1 MFTKLLIFILIAAL
15 MLSGIFL
22 GLPMMMD
29 RVMADSYNKEFPF
42 DNAKAES
49 QTTPMPNSTEME
61 DAVEED
67 DPALPWGASEE
78 IINTLN
84 PLLTL
89 LTPVPETQNPEDA
102 FLAVTQTPVQ
112 ETQVEV
118 KPTPQPLGTLP
129 PERNQFTLDMIQPV
143 NWRILLQEEKADI
156 LSQYKAARERAENEL
171 KADQYLVD
179 RAHFSSYFS
188 ELLLVENLE
197 PQSLVSQK
205 LLQGLLENLRLDPI
219 YVPDAATLEQVVKQ
233 QQTSLLL
240 SSDGNAALFMITQDQ
255 LISLAFLQEANH
267 KGYASL
273 NAQDAQPIMGDLFA
287 QAQQAVNSQPKTA
300 MDTSRQLISQLMMG
314 GLPWELTIIR
324 MEPYASEQGWE
335 YLTGGHHVLCVDMK
349 TGRLFTV
356 TTDLLQNK
364 IIGIATE
371 NMAPFLVTYANW
383 VSQSRGKGQANVVD
397 EKSDAILNNATRL
410 MEAFSQKQ
418 LSSPEMKMLAMVS
431 LQYAK
436 EWQRG
441 YWETVYQPVDYE
453 QRLLDPK
460 GELFFRYSL
469 EVDEDLSL
477 RSYTGF
483 PAGDWGSNSYPFGR
497 DNEQE
502 LAKVKEV
509 AKSFSS
515 DAQAAIDYL
524 GDNTSS
530 IAQRALNHLST
541 FWQPVSLTE
550 PPTNYFRV
558 IRPHKGEAIYQ
569 VYLSMKVNDEQGRAY
584 WVETGLEDGNVLII
598 YSITREYDL
607 PPDAVDLQG

>member
-129 PERNQFTLDMIQPV
+129 FECNQFTLDMIQPV

-219 YVPDAATLEQVVKQ
+219 YVPDAATLDQVVKQ

-255 LISLAFLQEANH
+255 LISLAFLQEASH
-267 KGYASL
+267 KGYAGLS
-273 NAQDAQPIMGDLFA
+273 AQDAQPIMGDLFA

-300 MDTSRQLISQLMMG
+300 MDTSRQLISQMKTG
-314 GLPWELTIIR
+314 DLPWDLTIIR

-335 YLTGGHHVLCVDMK
+335 YLTGGHHVLCIDTK

>member
-129 PERNQFTLDMIQPV
+129 FECNQFTLDMIQPV

-255 LISLAFLQEANH
+255 LISLAFLQEASH
-267 KGYASL
+267 KGYAGLS
-273 NAQDAQPIMGDLFA
+273 AQDAQPIMGDLFA

-300 MDTSRQLISQLMMG
+300 MDTSRQLISQMKTG
-314 GLPWELTIIR
+314 DLPWDLTIIR

-383 VSQSRGKGQANVVD
+383 VSQSRG
-397 EKSDAILNNATRL
+397 
-410 MEAFSQKQ
+410 
-418 LSSPEMKMLAMVS
+418 
-431 LQYAK
+431 
-436 EWQRG
+436 
-441 YWETVYQPVDYE
+441 
-453 QRLLDPK
+453 
-460 GELFFRYSL
+460 
-469 EVDEDLSL
+469 
-477 RSYTGF
+477 
-483 PAGDWGSNSYPFGR
+483 
-497 DNEQE
+497 
-502 LAKVKEV
+502 
-509 AKSFSS
+509 
-515 DAQAAIDYL
+515 
-524 GDNTSS
+524 
-530 IAQRALNHLST
+530 
-541 FWQPVSLTE
+541 
-550 PPTNYFRV
+550 
-558 IRPHKGEAIYQ
+558 
-569 VYLSMKVNDEQGRAY
+569 
-584 WVETGLEDGNVLII
+584 
-598 YSITREYDL
+598 
-607 PPDAVDLQG
+607 